1 MAADETV
8 ESQEGRVWHR
18 RKGRIYT
25 LGVTDAAIGDI
36 GRPDT
41 IDFPDDDETYDE
53 GETIVLL
60 DGPAGQLEVACPL
73 REPWWRSIMKPKRP
87 EVVAER
93 SARGRLARP
102 ARNPLKKASEMRT
115 FFRVPGRLV
124 WVRSRFR
131 WR

>member
-73 REPWWRSIMKPKRP
+73 RGTVVEVNHEAKEDP
-87 EVVAER
+87 EVVAEDPLE
-93 SARGRLARP
+93 GGWLVRL
-102 ARNPLKKASEMRT
+102 EIH
-115 FFRVPGRLV
+115 
-124 WVRSRFR
+124 
-131 WR
+131 